1 MANKMLSNIQSL
13 TSGVSTLTQK
23 VNELY
28 AAVDKVAGIAEG
40 AVGGIQ
46 GMLKTNGGSAHLAT
60 ATTRPGTG
68 ADGARFAAGTGNM
81 PTYNNIEQSMGT
93 FGGSPASQARGGGSS
108 MGGMLMTAQAARMS
122 GISGGKIGGTMIA
135 AGFGQAAFGL
145 AAGAYAATPD
155 LNLTMS
161 RALGFYQAGLTMPGI
176 NRMQLERATFG
187 AMAGGISS
195 RGSDALVAAI
205 LADRG
210 VSAGGA
216 DYLKIAGEVG
226 GAFKY
231 LGIENAPAAQ
241 SLAGLRAGPMA
252 ANLYQYGITTY
263 DEQGRMRGMG
273 DIAKQLMD
281 RFTAGRGYSSV
292 EALNESLYRGF
303 LGANIRTMGF
313 DEVQQRALVQSMR
326 DITMGGTGDLAT
338 ATPVGDN
345 KNTMLTAQGRLN
357 ASQTELMMKGE
368 SAMIRGF
375 ENSADIVEAFNRAL
389 LDVIEPL
396 GYLKGVVSG
405 TGGTNV
411 GQGIAVG
418 VPSVFSG
425 AKKLIG
431 GLMVAAG
438 VGASMTGAGAAA
450 GIPLAL
456 GGAAL
461 MSSGGGRLGFGAGF
475 NAEMGARGGANP
487 NSLATAG
494 FGAKS
499 NSGIWNSTG
508 GVHKGQDYEMPVGSP
523 VVAALSGTV
532 SSTNP
537 GSEYG
542 NGVVID
548 HGNGLQTVYGH
559 LSSKNV
565 NIGDLVSTGQ
575 RIGRSGATGN
585 VTGPH
590 LHFEV
595 RQGKNN
601 PVDPSVITNVGGI
614 DPTSM
619 YKSQQKSSYLAT
631 TTSTGSSSP
640 SDVTYVGIQG
650 TKKEAEWARD
660 LLTSLKAPH
669 SESNI
674 SAITTWMRHEGGGG
688 KVTGIGVNS
697 AMYNPLNTTLDRPGA
712 SAMNSVGVKRYLSW
726 EQGMN
731 ATVSTLLGNRA
742 DQRGYTSIVQALQND
757 AGVSA
762 ILNSVNNSAWRSGKV
777 NDPGYKF
784 PKGGGAMGYG
794 ASFSSS
800 TGGSSEN
807 NVYITVKYDNAD
819 SAAAMKL
826 ARMVEGY
833 LKNGMA
839 NAAIGG
845 S

>member
-13 TSGVSTLTQK
+13 TNGVSTLTQK

-28 AAVDKVAGIAEG
+28 AAVDKVAGVAEG

-46 GMLKTNGGSAHLAT
+46 GMLKTNGGAAHLAT

-68 ADGARFAAGTGNM
+68 ADGARFAAGAGAM
-81 PTYNNIEQSMGT
+81 PNYNNMEQSMGT
-93 FGGSPASQARGGGSS
+93 FGGSPASQVRGGGSS
-108 MGGMLMTAQAARMS
+108 MGGMLMTAQAARM
-122 GISGGKIGGTMIA
+122 GGVSGGRIGGAMMA

-155 LNLTMS
+155 LNLTLS
-161 RALGFYQAGLTMPGI
+161 RSLGFYQAGLTMPGI

-187 AMAGGISS
+187 AMAGGLSS

-205 LADRG
+205 LAGRG
-210 VSAGGA
+210 VSPGGT
-216 DYLKIAGEVG
+216 DYLQMTREVG
-226 GAFKY
+226 GAFRY

-241 SLAGLRAGPMA
+241 ALAGMRAGPMA

-263 DEQGRMRGMG
+263 DERGRMRGMG
-273 DIAKQLMD
+273 DIARQLMD

-313 DEVQQRALVQSMR
+313 DEAQQTMLIQSMR
-326 DITMGGTGDLAT
+326 DITRGGTGDLAT
-338 ATPVGDN
+338 ATPVGGN
-345 KNTMLTAQGRLN
+345 ANTMLTAQGRLN

-368 SAMIRGF
+368 SSMIRGF
-375 ENSADIVEAFNRAL
+375 ENAADTVEAFNRAL

-396 GYLKGVVSG
+396 GYLKGVISG
-405 TGGTNV
+405 VGGTNI
-411 GQGIAVG
+411 GQGLAVG
-418 VPSVFSG
+418 VPSIFSG
-425 AKKLIG
+425 IKKIAG
-431 GLMVAAG
+431 GIMVAAG

-461 MSSGGGRLGFGAGF
+461 MASGGGRLGFGAGF
-475 NAEMGARGGANP
+475 GADIGARGGANP
-487 NSLATAG
+487 NPLATAG

-499 NSGIWNSTG
+499 GSGIWNSTG
-508 GVHKGQDYEMPVGSP
+508 GVHKGQDYEMPIGSP
-523 VVAALSGTV
+523 VVAALSGVV

-542 NGVVID
+542 NGVIVD

-559 LSSKNV
+559 LSSKSV

-601 PVDPSVITNVGGI
+601 PVDPSIITNVGGI

-619 YKSQQKSSYLAT
+619 YRSQQKSSYL
-631 TTSTGSSSP
+631 TTSTSSGSPGP

-660 LLTSLKAPH
+660 LLTSLGAPH
-669 SESNI
+669 SDSNV

-712 SAMNSVGVKRYLSW
+712 TAMNSVGVKRYLSW

-742 DQRGYTSIVQALQND
+742 DQRGYSAIVQALQSD

-762 ILNSVNNSAWRSGKV
+762 VLNAVNNSAWRSGKV

-784 PKGGGAMGYG
+784 PTGGGAAGYG

-800 TGGSSEN
+800 GAGSTEN
-807 NVYITVKYDNAD
+807 NVYITVKYDGSD

-826 ARMVEGY
+826 AKMVEGY

-839 NAAIGG
+839 NSAIGG

>member
-1 MANKMLSNIQSL
+1 MLSNIQSL
-13 TSGVSTLTQK
+13 TNGVSTLTQK

-28 AAVDKVAGIAEG
+28 AAVDKVAGVAEG
-40 AVGGIQ
+40 AVSGVQ
-46 GMLKTNGGSAHLAT
+46 GMLKTNGGAAHLAT

-68 ADGARFAAGTGNM
+68 ADGARFAAGTGAM
-81 PTYNNIEQSMGT
+81 PTYNNMDQSMGT
-93 FGGSPASQARGGGSS
+93 FGGAPASQARGGGSS
-108 MGGMLMTAQAARMS
+108 MGGMLMTAQAAR
-122 GISGGKIGGTMIA
+122 ISGVSGGRIGGAMMA
-135 AGFGQAAFGL
+135 AGVGQAAFGL
-145 AAGAYAATPD
+145 AAGAYAATPPLD
-155 LNLTMS
+155 LTMS
-161 RALGFYQAGLTMPGI
+161 RALGFYQAGLTRPGI

-205 LADRG
+205 LAGRG
-210 VSAGGA
+210 VTPGGT
-216 DYLKIAGEVG
+216 DYLQLTREVG
-226 GAFKY
+226 GAFRY

-263 DEQGRMRGMG
+263 DQQGRMRSTG
-273 DIAKQLMD
+273 DIARQLMD

-292 EALNESLYRGF
+292 EALNESFYRGF
-303 LGANIRTMGF
+303 LGANIRSMGF
-313 DEVQQRALVQSMR
+313 DEVQQTAILQSMR
-326 DITMGGTGDLAT
+326 DITRGGSGDLAT
-338 ATPVGDN
+338 ATPVGGN
-345 KNTMLTAQGRLN
+345 ANTMLTAQGRLN
-357 ASQTELMMKGE
+357 ASQTELMMRGE
-368 SAMIRGF
+368 DRMIAGF
-375 ENSADIVEAFNRAL
+375 ENAADTVEAFNRAL
-389 LDVIEPL
+389 GEVIGPL
-396 GYLKGVVSG
+396 GYMKGLISG
-405 TGGTNV
+405 VGGTNV

-418 VPSVFSG
+418 APSVFSG
-425 AKKLIG
+425 VKKIIG
-431 GLMVAAG
+431 GVMVAAG

-461 MSSGGGRLGFGAGF
+461 MASGGGRIGFGAGF
-475 NAEMGARGGANP
+475 NADIGARGGANP
-487 NSLATAG
+487 NPLATAG

-499 NSGIWNSTG
+499 GSGIWSSTG
-508 GVHKGQDYEMPVGSP
+508 GVHKGQDYEMPIGSP
-523 VVAALSGTV
+523 VVAALSGVV

-542 NGVVID
+542 NGVIVD

-559 LSSKNV
+559 LSSKSV

-601 PVDPSVITNVGGI
+601 PVDPSIITNVGGI

-619 YKSQQKSSYLAT
+619 YRSQQKSSYLN
-631 TTSTGSSSP
+631 TSTSSGSPGP
-640 SDVTYVGIQG
+640 SDITYVGMQG

-660 LLTSLKAPH
+660 LLTSLGAPH
-669 SESNI
+669 SDSNI

-712 SAMNSVGVKRYLSW
+712 TAMNSVGVKRYLSW

-742 DQRGYTSIVQALQND
+742 DQRGYSAIVQALQGD

-762 ILNSVNNSAWRSGKV
+762 VLNAVNNSAWRSGKV

-784 PKGGGAMGYG
+784 PTGGGAMGYG

-833 LKNGMA
+833 LKNGAA

-845 S
+845 A